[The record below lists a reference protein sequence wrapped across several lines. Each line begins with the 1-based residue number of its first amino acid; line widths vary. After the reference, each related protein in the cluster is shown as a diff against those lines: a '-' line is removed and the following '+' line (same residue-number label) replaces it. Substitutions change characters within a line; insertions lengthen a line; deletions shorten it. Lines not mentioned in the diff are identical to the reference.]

1 MQLNAA
7 VDTKPNTPLEYPT
20 NSVQEFHFLNLEVEK
35 EISNNNNHGVWT
47 PDEEIA
53 ELLEAGENGDSILN
67 EGTGN
72 PDEDI
77 ETFLFEDANKAAP
90 DEYSLNNE
98 GYHNVLFAHDLL
110 HKGYIN
116 PNWILLNTGSSI
128 DVFSNTQLMTNIH
141 KSYQPMKIH

>member
-35 EISNNNNHGVWT
+35 GISNNNNHGVWT

-72 PDEDI
+72 PDEDTKRSYLKTPTRLLLMI
-77 ETFLFEDANKAAP
+77 IVSTMSGTTTS
-90 DEYSLNNE
+90 SLPTIS
-98 GYHNVLFAHDLL
+98 
-110 HKGYIN
+110 YIRDTSTR
-116 PNWILLNTGSSI
+116 TGSYSI
-128 DVFSNTQLMTNIH
+128 QVPILTSSVTFS
-141 KSYQPMKIH
+141 